1 VRVYGFS
8 DGRVVE
14 VSSEDGHFGDWE
26 AQRMNSPPAGTE
38 EKIYL
43 EAEGTVR
50 ERAHLTELAASVGIS
65 AEDASRFFDELKQ
78 HEKVL
83 GQRFSEMEKSLT
95 GSAEEKQ
102 TQMRTAVEEELTKLA
117 SETLGDQGPAL
128 VHKMVEDK

>member
-1 VRVYGFS
+1 
-8 DGRVVE
+8 
-14 VSSEDGHFGDWE
+14 
-26 AQRMNSPPAGTE
+26 
-38 EKIYL
+38 I
-43 EAEGTVR
+43 
-50 ERAHLTELAASVGIS
+50 
-65 AEDASRFFDELKQ
+65 FDELKQ

-117 SETLGDQGPAL
+117 NETLGDQGPAL